1 MLVTKYLFSRCKM
14 KINKINCTLLILL
27 IILVSL
33 IFKYALTIHDPNI
46 VGGYNVGTFRQT
58 IHIIGY
64 HHFFT
69 SKQKVYT
76 YFSNVGNAPGYYP
89 RDLLF
94 SITAIITGKTH
105 YTDLIE
111 ISRFLPIQTVV
122 LIPLAS
128 LLIYNMF
135 FKIYN
140 PDKVNS
146 KYRYLGL
153 CSMWLFAT
161 FGFSY
166 LTSPKGF
173 FYRNALYSWFF
184 VLMFFYVLTKKMW
197 IDEKFY
203 YKLRTIKQADFS
215 YKITKEIKAFRL
227 WLKAQYNLF
236 NSPKKLFSAIYENL
250 IFYIPI
256 PILILFILLYKYTVG
271 LMFLVL
277 FLTITFL
284 SIVSK
289 NKRIYKNFLPVWLI
303 GLTIFLIRYFY
314 IIEYRGSDL
323 IRQLKLFFEGKFFQ
337 PPEHV
342 YHILRL
348 SSQSYLHFIELALP
362 LVFILPFF
370 YYYLKRR
377 DDYNRVIFYSFFSL
391 PILAVG
397 FFLWLGYSAIYYRTS
412 QTYTIISI
420 ITVGYVLARICIE
433 KPRLIKYLVLAIIT
447 ASLTSSY
454 IVINAER
461 PNYDYDYSENNGIVW
476 AGNKINNQDAVFSD
490 FRIGTPLVFYHFTRI
505 HGINRINYPKDLDI
519 MYDKIY
525 QNISDSNLE
534 YVLDKIAQ
542 TKGSRPKYIIFSEKM
557 STDKIMGADI
567 AFRAAKEGFREKY
580 DFLEINKIYSNNEIS
595 IYRV

>member
-1 MLVTKYLFSRCKM
+1 M
-14 KINKINCTLLILL
+14 KISKINCVLSILL

-33 IFKYALTIHDPNI
+33 TFKYTLTIRGPNI
-46 VGGYNVGTFRQT
+46 LGGYDVGMFRQT
-58 IHIIGY
+58 IHIIEH

-69 SKQKVYT
+69 GRQKAYT
-76 YFSNVGNAPGYYP
+76 YFSNIGNAPGYYP

-94 SITAIITGKTH
+94 SITAIIIGKTH

-122 LIPLAS
+122 LIPIAS

-140 PDKVNS
+140 PTKVNS
-146 KYRYLGL
+146 KYKHLGL
-153 CSMWLFAT
+153 CCTWLFAT

-166 LTSPKGF
+166 LASPKGF

-197 IDEKFY
+197 IDEKFHH
-203 YKLRTIKQADFS
+203 KLRTIKQADFS
-215 YKITKEIKAFRL
+215 YKITKETKAFWL
-227 WLKAQYNLF
+227 WSKAQYNLLF
-236 NSPKKLFSAIYENL
+236 HSPKKLLSAIYENL
-250 IFYIPI
+250 TFYILI
-256 PILILFILLYKYTVG
+256 LILILFILLYKYTVG

-284 SIVSK
+284 LIVSQ
-289 NKRIYKNFLPVWLI
+289 NKRLYKKFLPIWLI
-303 GLTIFLIRYFY
+303 GLTIFLIRYFC
-314 IIEYRGSDL
+314 IIGYRGRGL
-323 IRQLKLFFEGKFFQ
+323 IHQLKLFLKGVFFQ

-342 YHILRL
+342 YSVLQS
-348 SSQSYLHFIELALP
+348 SSQNYLHFIELSLP
-362 LVFILPFF
+362 LVFILPLF

-412 QTYTIISI
+412 QMYTIILI

-433 KPRLIKYLVLAIIT
+433 KPRLIKYLVLAIIIT
-447 ASLTSSY
+447 ALTSSY

-490 FRIGTPLVFYHFTRI
+490 FRIGTPLVFYHFTKI
-505 HGINRINYPKDLDI
+505 HGINRINYPKDLDV

-542 TKGSRPKYIIFSEKM
+542 TKRSRPEYIIFSEKM
-557 STDKIMGADI
+557 SNDKVTGADI
-567 AFRAAKEGFREKY
+567 AFRAAKEGFMKEY
-580 DFLEINKIYSNNEIS
+580 DFLRINKIYSNNEIN